1 MLRLGY
7 AHGAEVCVEFLG
19 DARFVE
25 EVLAVEYDDVGGFAA
40 VLLLHQDVAM
50 TEAAV
55 GLWTHEERSFLLLD
69 SLLVQFEVVR
79 LEDVVAAVVDRNLK

>member
-7 AHGAEVCVEFLG
+7 AHGAEVGVEFLG
-19 DARFVE
+19 HAGFVE

-50 TEAAV
+50 AQAAV
-55 GLWTHEERSFLLLD
+55 GLRTHEERPFLLLD

-79 LEDVVAAVVDRNLK
+79 LEDVVAAVVD